1 MRPLRNPLSQ
11 LPLLLLSNQ
20 WHHLRFG
27 FRWDSLHRP
36 FVRNLRRLVRE
47 LWAGREIARHG
58 QGQGGAMKMGVL
70 CWESYGDPFEPVT
83 LIEAYQA

>member
-11 LPLLLLSNQ
+11 LPLLLLSDR

-36 FVRNLRRLVRE
+36 FVRNHRRLVQE
-47 LWAGREIARHG
+47 LWAGREIARDRPTQEG
-58 QGQGGAMKMGVL
+58 LATL
-70 CWESYGDPFEPVT
+70 ETRLFYREPYGDPFERR
-83 LIEAYQA
+83 